1 MAGQPRPP
9 AAWLGVTHGPAIRAR
24 LWTATLLLAP
34 IVLSGAAPEPQGIA
48 GPYDVA
54 ARREAQG
61 STLLP
66 FACRA
71 IPSPVVDVS
80 GEVFYRPG
88 SGNSIVDEAARA
100 RDAAIAKPVNDYM
113 AFVVRTA
120 DDYMRSRPADPV
132 RAQCVLDWLDTWA
145 KAGALLGQA
154 NQQGRYLRNWTQ
166 ADLAIAWL
174 TIRDAP
180 GLDRDAKARVT
191 SWLTQL
197 GQRVNQDFRNSP
209 DRNNHLYWAA
219 VSAVSA
225 ASISNDRALFDWG
238 IAAALSGLADIQP
251 DGTLPRELS
260 RREKALGYHV
270 FAMQA
275 LVLVATFAARNGIDL
290 WHEHDGALLRLG
302 DLLVHALQDPSIM
315 DQKAGYPQSTA
326 DLQGWPS
333 KAALSWAEPYYAAT
347 RDPRLVPLL
356 RAFRPAIGT
365 TRNGGDMTLAFGSP
379 LP

>member
-1 MAGQPRPP
+1 MP
-9 AAWLGVTHGPAIRAR
+9 
-24 LWTATLLLAP
+24 LLLA
-34 IVLSGAAPEPQGIA
+34 GAGPKPEAIL
-48 GPYDVA
+48 GPYDVG

-61 STLLP
+61 TALLP

-71 IPSPVVDVS
+71 VPTPVVDVS

-88 SGNSIVDEAARA
+88 TGNSVVDEAARA
-100 RDAAIAKPVNDYM
+100 RDAAMAKPVNDYM
-113 AFVVRTA
+113 AYLVRTA

-132 RAQCVLDWLDTWA
+132 RAQCVLTWLDGWA
-145 KAGALLGQA
+145 KAGALLGDP

-174 TIRDAP
+174 TVRDAP
-180 GLDRDAKARVT
+180 GLDKDAKTRVT
-191 SWLTQL
+191 AWFAQL
-197 GQRVNQDFRNSP
+197 AQRVNQDFRNGQ

-219 VSAVSA
+219 ISAVSA
-225 ASISNDRALFDWG
+225 GSITNDRSLFDWG
-238 IAAALSGLADIQP
+238 IAAAITGLTDIQP
-251 DGTLPRELS
+251 DGTLPRELA

-275 LVLVATFAARNGIDL
+275 LVLVASFAARNGIDL

-302 DLLVHALQDPSIM
+302 DLLIRSLQDPSIM
-315 DQKAGYPQSTA
+315 ERKAGYPQLTG

-347 RDPRLVPLL
+347 HDPRLVPLL
-356 RAFRPAIGT
+356 RSFRPGIGT
-365 TRNGGDMTLAFGSP
+365 TRNGGDMTLAFGAP